1 MPNQSIQSFVTINP
15 LVGLPARTLRLYSA
29 LEVFKEAY
37 PSCDKPEW
45 FRAPKRDALMKK
57 IGFSKT
63 EIETGIRELIQAN
76 LLQIQEWQNTRWY
89 CLK

>member
-1 MPNQSIQSFVTINP
+1 MPNQSIQFYATINP
-15 LVGLPARTLRLYSA
+15 LIGLPAKTLRLYSA
-29 LEVFKEAY
+29 LAVFKEAY

-45 FRAPKRDALMKK
+45 FRVPKRDALMSK

-63 EIETGIRELIQAN
+63 DIDTGIRELIQAG
-76 LLQIQEWQNTRWY
+76 LLQIQERQNTRWY